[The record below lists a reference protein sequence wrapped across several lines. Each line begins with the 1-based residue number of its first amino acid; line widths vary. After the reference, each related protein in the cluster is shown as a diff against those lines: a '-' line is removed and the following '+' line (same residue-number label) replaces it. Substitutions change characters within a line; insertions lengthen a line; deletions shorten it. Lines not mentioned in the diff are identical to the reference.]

1 MMTQQF
7 QTQLNKKFTDLMTKE
22 DFIMTLTKR
31 LELLATDELLASF
44 EWLAN
49 VDYVMVEQLSD
60 PDIEYMLEAELDDD
74 GDIIDLVYTHCSY
87 RTSLRNEPT
96 FWVWQSLRDGDFV
109 CTL

>member
-1 MMTQQF
+1 MNM
-7 QTQLNKKFTDLMTKE
+7 NKLIDL
-22 DFIMTLTKR
+22 LTI
-31 LELLATDELLASF
+31 DELLVQFS
-44 EWLAN
+44 WLAN